1 MCYNTIS
8 TAGSD
13 FYERIFDTMTDDKNE
28 LGFIDESKLTPLEK
42 SILFD
47 FQQLSEDEKKSVI
60 DFICSLL
67 GK

>member
-1 MCYNTIS
+1 
-8 TAGSD
+8 
-13 FYERIFDTMTDDKNE
+13 MTDDKNE
-28 LGFIDESKLTPLEK
+28 SGFIDESKLTPLEK